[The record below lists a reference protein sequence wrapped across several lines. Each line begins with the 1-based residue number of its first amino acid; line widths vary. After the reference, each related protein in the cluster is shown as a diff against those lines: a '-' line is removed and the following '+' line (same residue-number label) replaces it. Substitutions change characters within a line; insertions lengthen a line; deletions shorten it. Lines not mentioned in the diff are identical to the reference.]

1 MENRS
6 NRESYTLFNFKVKEA
21 RIQLQID
28 FPLLRYANLE
38 LEMIMFNENISYLK
52 ICVFI
57 YQVDETNDQCRSNNQ
72 ITVTLEITTK
82 M

>member
-1 MENRS
+1 MKNRS
-6 NRESYTLFNFKVKEA
+6 NRESYTLFNFKVKEV

-28 FPLLRYANLE
+28 FPLLHYANWE

-57 YQVDETNDQCRSNNQ
+57 YQVDETTDQCRNNKQ
-72 ITVTLEITTK
+72 ITATLEITTK
-82 M
+82 I